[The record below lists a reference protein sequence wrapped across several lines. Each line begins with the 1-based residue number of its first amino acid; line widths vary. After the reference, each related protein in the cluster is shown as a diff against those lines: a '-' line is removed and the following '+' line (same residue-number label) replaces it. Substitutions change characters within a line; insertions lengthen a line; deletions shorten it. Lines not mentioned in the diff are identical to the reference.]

1 MNSRQSSRAL
11 SPSRTGFTII
21 ELLVTI
27 VIIAVLVALL
37 VPAVSSIRESARKT
51 QCQNNLKQMGIGF
64 QAFSDSDPKQRFA
77 TGAAD
82 FLRDGCPDS
91 IGWIANLDQSG
102 ALAPE
107 GMLCPSNPALGSQ
120 LLNQL
125 LTTDTNNGSVTAEQ
139 KDITDGFCD
148 AFDPSG
154 GNYLATGAARVSYLN
169 GKVLEGYNTNYTP
182 SWFLVRGQIG
192 PDAIGS
198 AGGNKGI
205 KDGPFLDRHL
215 TQGGLR
221 QGNLAILTGSDPPS
235 NHIPLMGDGN
245 SGNETLST
253 AINDSLPVGTPL
265 VELFTRGP
273 AVYDSAG
280 PAIKLIQGANGNV
293 LDLAAIQPTSY
304 PQPGEV
310 VGHGGVGN
318 NETTYQSNTGD
329 WSATLGG
336 AGLAK
341 LCLQDTRGWSPVHR
355 DSCNL
360 LMADGSVKSVQD
372 LNGDGFL
379 NPGFPVEPGDNPASG
394 NVGYLDGAV
403 EMSSFEVFSGTY
415 LHFKHDD

>member
-64 QAFSDSDPKQRFA
+64 QEFSDSDPKQRFA

-148 AFDPSG
+148 AFDPS
-154 GNYLATGAARVSYLN
+154 
-169 GKVLEGYNTNYTP
+169 
-182 SWFLVRGQIG
+182 GQIG